1 KLRAA
6 AVCQPSLAGV
16 ARKISLGRYLRMRRG
31 AEAFRNYVLE
41 KLAGYDCG
49 ACGYPSCR
57 VMAEEIV
64 AGNSTLADCRIIHV
78 KEI

>member
-1 KLRAA
+1 
-6 AVCQPSLAGV
+6 
-16 ARKISLGRYLRMRRG
+16 
-31 AEAFRNYVLE
+31 LE
-41 KLAGYDCG
+41 KLPGYDCG